1 VSGHARRAAPLPPEA
16 RRASIISAALPL
28 IRVHGTA
35 VTTAQIAM
43 AAGIAEGTLFRV
55 FPDKDTLISAA
66 IQTAFDPAP
75 TERELAAIDPD
86 PDLGLRPRLIAAV
99 EILRRRVEAIWQLMA
114 ILGMTAPPVQT
125 ALATR
130 PVPSQD
136 GVMRLIAAMFEPH
149 RRELRCEP
157 AHAARMLRMMTF
169 AGAHPRINEGTPLTS
184 AEVVAVLLDGIRV
197 RHEPDPPEFA
207 DVPDAGAE
215 AAC

>member
-1 VSGHARRAAPLPPEA
+1 VSNTRRAAPLPPEV
-16 RRASIISAALPL
+16 RRASIIAAALPL
-28 IRVHGTA
+28 IRIHGTA

-55 FPDKDTLISAA
+55 FPDKDSLIGAA
-66 IQTAFDPAP
+66 LQTAFDPAP
-75 TERELAAIDPD
+75 AERELAAIDID
-86 PDLGLRPRLIAAV
+86 PDLGLRHRLICAV
-99 EILRRRVEAIWQLMA
+99 DILRRRVESIWQLMA

-136 GVMRLIAAMFEPH
+136 GVMVLLTALFAPH
-149 RRELRCEP
+149 REELRCEP
-157 AHAARMLRMMTF
+157 AHAARLLRMMTF
-169 AGAHPRINEGTPLTS
+169 AGAHPKINEGTPLTS

-197 RHEPDPPEFA
+197 RHEPDSPEPS
-207 DVPDAGAE
+207 DVADAGPE

>member
-1 VSGHARRAAPLPPEA
+1 VSSARRAAPLPPEA
-16 RRASIISAALPL
+16 RRASIILAALPL
-28 IRVHGTA
+28 IRLHGTA

-75 TERELAAIDPD
+75 TERELAAVD
-86 PDLGLRPRLIAAV
+86 PDLGLRHRLIAAV

-125 ALATR
+125 ALASR
-130 PVPSQD
+130 PVPGYD
-136 GVMRLIAAMFEPH
+136 GTVRLITAMFEPD
-149 RRELRCEP
+149 RSELRCESEQ
-157 AHAARMLRMMTF
+157 AARLLRMMTF
-169 AGAHPRINEGTPLTS
+169 AGSHPKINDGQPLTA
-184 AEVVAVLLDGIRV
+184 AEIVAVLLDGIRV
-197 RHEPDPPEFA
+197 RNEPDPPEFS

>member
-1 VSGHARRAAPLPPEA
+1 MSSARRAAPLPPDA

-28 IRVHGTA
+28 IRLHGTA

-75 TERELAAIDPD
+75 TERELAAVD
-86 PDLGLRPRLIAAV
+86 PDLGLRHRLIAAV

-125 ALATR
+125 ALASR
-130 PVPSQD
+130 PVPGYD
-136 GVMRLIAAMFEPH
+136 GTMRLLTAMFEPH
-149 RRELRCEP
+149 RSDLRCEP
-157 AHAARMLRMMTF
+157 EQAARLLRMMTF
-169 AGAHPRINEGTPLTS
+169 AGSHPKINDGQPLTA
-184 AEVVAVLLDGIRV
+184 AEIVAVLLDGIRV
-197 RHEPDPPEFA
+197 RHEPDPPEFS
-207 DVPDAGAE
+207 DVADAGAE

>member
-1 VSGHARRAAPLPPEA
+1 VSSPRRAAPLPPEA

-28 IRVHGTA
+28 IRLHGTA

-55 FPDKDTLISAA
+55 FPDKDALVTAA
-66 IQTAFDPAP
+66 IQTAFDPTP
-75 TERELAAIDPD
+75 TERELAAVAL
-86 PDLGLRPRLIAAV
+86 DLGLRHRLIAAV

-125 ALATR
+125 ALASR
-130 PVPSQD
+130 PVPGYD
-136 GVMRLIAAMFEPH
+136 GTMRLLTEMFEPQ
-149 RRELRCEP
+149 RDELRCAPEQS
-157 AHAARMLRMMTF
+157 ARLLRMMTF
-169 AGAHPRINEGTPLTS
+169 AGAHPKINDGQPLT
-184 AEVVAVLLDGIRV
+184 AGEIVAVLLDGIRV
-197 RHEPDPPEFA
+197 RHEPDPPEFS

>member
-1 VSGHARRAAPLPPEA
+1 VSGHARRAAPLPAEA

-28 IRVHGTA
+28 IRLHGTA

-55 FPDKDTLISAA
+55 FPDKDSLISAA
-66 IQTAFDPAP
+66 IHTAFDPAP
-75 TERELAAIDPD
+75 IERELAAIDPE
-86 PDLGLRPRLIAAV
+86 LGLRPRLIAAV

-125 ALATR
+125 ALAGR
-130 PVPSQD
+130 PVPSPD
-136 GVMRLIAAMFEPH
+136 GVMRLITALFEPH
-149 RRELRCEP
+149 RGELRCEP

-169 AGAHPRINEGTPLTS
+169 AGAHPKINEGIPLTS

-197 RHEPDPPEFA
+197 RHEPDPPAFS
-207 DVPDAGAE
+207 DVADAGAE